1 MRISDWSSDV
11 CSSDLNAES
20 LGTPT
25 LKIVAGEA
33 PAALDGL
40 EAPDAVFLGGGV
52 SAGGMI
58 EACWTALKP
67 GGRLVANAVTLE
79 SEAALLA
86 WQRDNGG
93 ALTRFAIARAKPV
106 GGFQGWGPLM
116 PVTQLSAVKPLG
128 ATPRSE
134 EHTAELQ

>member
-1 MRISDWSSDV
+1 MIAD
-11 CSSDLNAES
+11 NAES

-40 EAPDAVFLGGGV
+40 EAPDAGFLGGGV

-58 EACWTALKP
+58 EACWTALTP

-86 WQRDNGG
+86 WPRDHGG
-93 ALTRFAIARAKPV
+93 ALPRFALARANPAGDREGV
-106 GGFQGWGPLM
+106 GEGTG
-116 PVTQLSAVKPLG
+116 V
-128 ATPRSE
+128 
-134 EHTAELQ
+134 AER

>member
-1 MRISDWSSDV
+1 MRICAWSSEV
-11 CSSDLNAES
+11 GSSDL
-20 LGTPT
+20 
-25 LKIVAGEA
+25 GEA

-40 EAPDAVFLGGGV
+40 EAPYSVFRGGGF

-67 GGRLVANAVTLE
+67 GGRLVADAVTLE

-93 ALTRFAIARAKPV
+93 ALTRFDIARAKPV

-116 PVTQLSAVKPLG
+116 PVTQLSAEIGRASCRERVC
-128 ATPRSE
+128 
-134 EHTAELQ
+134 QDV

>member
-1 MRISDWSSDV
+1 MRAAPRARALAIERKAERRAMIAD
-11 CSSDLNAES
+11 NAES

-58 EACWTALKP
+58 EACWTALNP

-86 WQRDNGG
+86 RQCDNGG
-93 ALTRFAIARAKPV
+93 GPTSFPLARPKPATGSGP
-106 GGFQGWGPLM
+106 GGARTGQY
-116 PVTQLSAVKPLG
+116 
-128 ATPRSE
+128 
-134 EHTAELQ
+134 